1 MIPLKDNLR
10 YLGFAWVSIT
20 IFVINVLVFIGELTL
35 MTSANMDSTIS
46 TWLPV
51 RQAVINAV
59 TTGDPVLLGK
69 AGVAMFL
76 AMFMHSGF
84 MHIFGNMC
92 FFFAFAPALEA
103 RMGHAKFAIF
113 YLVSGMMASL
123 VFLLTDT
130 DGVAHIMGASGAIG
144 GVLGAYLIY
153 FPRARVDG
161 WMPPITAPTTV
172 AVFLLTEFFGM
183 QWLSIWGGM
192 QADAGEAAHVAYWAH
207 IGGITFGMAVAALI
221 VLYDVGL
228 TKIRY
233 KLFYLFMA
241 TLTAGSFFVLTYS
254 SVSQMVTVP
263 ALALTAV
270 IGTRCF
276 FPRGFKTWEETA
288 GTASITLIVFALLGV
303 CAEQCVLILQG
314 SGGLAQVLA
323 VALVT
328 ATIMGLSVLIAIVA
342 RGFKPMS
349 KPIVVVPEIAEQ
361 DRILSEV
368 VFDLILGFFRNTNA
382 VLHLVVGFVG
392 RWLWFG
398 VGFCARLL
406 WRGVCSAKALAG
418 MAYRRVTPQVVRKG
432 LRWTGDKIRWAAAK
446 LLNGFLALAFR
457 LRLDRPFGL
466 ASRHLGRLYIH
477 LA

>member
-20 IFVINVLVFIGELTL
+20 IFVINVLVFIGELTM

-59 TTGDPVLLGK
+59 TTGDPVLLAK

-92 FFFAFAPALEA
+92 FFFTFAPALEA
-103 RMGHAKFAIF
+103 RMGHAKFAVF
-113 YLVSGMMASL
+113 YLVAGMMASL

-130 DGVAHIMGASGAIG
+130 EGVAHIMGASGAIG

-183 QWLSIWGGM
+183 QWLSIWSGM
-192 QADAGEAAHVAYWAH
+192 HADAGEAAHVAYWAH
-207 IGGITFGMAVAALI
+207 IGGITFGMAVAAL
-221 VLYDVGL
+221 VLLYDVGL

-233 KLFYLFMA
+233 KLFYLFAA
-241 TLTAGSFFVLTYS
+241 TLTAIAYYALTYS
-254 SVSQMVTVP
+254 GISPWAAVP

-270 IGTRCF
+270 VGARCF
-276 FPRGFKTWEETA
+276 FPRAFKTWGATLATA
-288 GTASITLIVFALLGV
+288 LTTLTIFSVLGF
-303 CAEQCVLILQG
+303 CAGQCVLIAQA
-314 SGGLAQVLA
+314 SAGLAQVLA

-328 ATIMGLSVLIAIVA
+328 ATLMILSIWVAIIA
-342 RGFKPMS
+342 RRFKPTS
-349 KPIVVVPEIAEQ
+349 KPLVVVPRVAEQ

-368 VFDLILGFFRNTNA
+368 VLDLVLGFFRNANA
-382 VLHLVVGFVG
+382 IFHIVVGFVG

-398 VGFCARLL
+398 VSFCARLL
-406 WRGVCSAKALAG
+406 WRGVCSVKAVAG
-418 MAYRRVTPQVVRKG
+418 MAYRRVTPRVVQRG
-432 LRWTGDKIRWAAAK
+432 LRWTGKKIRWAAAK
-446 LLNGFLALAFR
+446 LLNGLLAIAFR

-466 ASRHLGRLYIH
+466 ASRNLGRLYIH